1 MIYVDDFN
9 NEQDIEHQITT
20 MKVEVEIATTNIDL
34 LNSLWKKTFS
44 YRRLFVRP
52 HTTDELVQKFPGYTY
67 PCLIFEEVKMTD
79 DIDVEQ
85 NVNEILPSLF
95 EKLPNNILFLS
106 VSFHHLDTTLENF
119 DPYPPLSLTSLININ
134 QELHDLSSG
143 SSEKSEAATSTEAV
157 QDPSSSIT
165 TNNESTLLEDI
176 ISFDP
181 VLTTEQRRKRR
192 LVSTPKERQSSLRL
206 AAKRS
211 RQGQSSLR

>member
-106 VSFHHLDTTLENF
+106 GAENF

-211 RQGQSSLR
+211 RQGQSSLRL